1 MTTKIIMILG
11 ITKELFPL
19 VDIAKENG
27 YQVLATDRNPDSEGL
42 KYVDIPV
49 VLDSLNKELVLELAT
64 KYKISAIT
72 TRTEMLLPT
81 VSFICEKLDLFGPST
96 LVSSLSNDK
105 YLFREF
111 MKKAEI
117 AVPDYLLVDEF
128 TPLETVESKLEY
140 PFILKPVDYS
150 GSGGV
155 VLIESRADFIA
166 KKAESLNCSTS
177 NRAIAE
183 ALLHGKE
190 YSIETVSQN
199 NVTHVVAITEKY
211 IVGQERFVEDRHVI
225 PANLLDSAEKSI
237 KAEVIKM
244 ANVMKMNNCIGH
256 TEVMATS
263 NGPVIIETAARPGG
277 DNICFKLV
285 ELATGIN
292 MYRNMFNLSTGL
304 EVNYTASKEVFSGI
318 QFITALN
325 KNEIK
330 VRLESNSVI
339 DKPSFLEYC
348 FEDNEASELKQ
359 SADRLGH
366 YICSSMDRKT
376 LIDSLDFYK

>member
-1 MTTKIIMILG
+1 MKIIMILG

-19 VDIAKENG
+19 VDIARENG
-27 YQVLATDRNPDSEGL
+27 YKVLATDRNPESEGL

-49 VLDSLNKELVLELAT
+49 VLDSLDEELVLALAT
-64 KYKISAIT
+64 KYKIAAIT

-81 VSFICEKLDLFGPST
+81 VSFICEKLDLLGPSS

-111 MKKAEI
+111 MNKSEI
-117 AVPDYLLVDEF
+117 AVPDYLLVDES
-128 TPLETVESKLEY
+128 TSVEAVESELKY

-155 VLIESRADFIA
+155 VLIENRSDFID
-166 KKAESLNCSTS
+166 KKTESLS
-177 NRAIAE
+177 NSSSKRAIAE
-183 ALLHGKE
+183 SFLSGKE

-199 NVTHVVAITEKY
+199 NITYVLAITEKHV
-211 IVGQERFVEDRHVI
+211 VGKNRFVEDRHVI
-225 PANLLDSAEKSI
+225 PANLLDADENSI
-237 KAEVIKM
+237 KNEVIKM
-244 ANVMKMNNCIGH
+244 ADAMGMNNCIGH
-256 TEVMATS
+256 TEVMLTP

-292 MYRNMFNLSTGL
+292 MYRNMFNLSVGIEAISL
-304 EVNYTASKEVFSGI
+304 ASKKEFAGI

-325 KNEIK
+325 KNYINNA
-330 VRLESNSVI
+330 LESQLS
-339 DKPSFLEYC
+339 KFLEYC
-348 FEDNEASELKQ
+348 FEDNENVELKQ
-359 SADRLGH
+359 STDRLGH
-366 YICSSMDRKT
+366 FICSSNDRET
-376 LIDSLDFYK
+376 LIESLSFPK

>member
-1 MTTKIIMILG
+1 MKIIMILG

-19 VDIAKENG
+19 VDIARENG
-27 YQVLATDRNPDSEGL
+27 YKVLATDRNPKSEGL
-42 KYVDIPV
+42 EYVDIPV
-49 VLDSLNKELVLELAT
+49 VLDSLDKELVLELAT
-64 KYKISAIT
+64 KYKIDAIT

-81 VSFICEKLDLFGPST
+81 VSFICEKLDLLGPSS

-111 MKKAEI
+111 MAKAEI
-117 AVPDYLLVDEF
+117 AVPDYLLVDEL
-128 TPLETVESKLEY
+128 TSIEKVESELDY

-155 VLIESRADFIA
+155 VLIENRSDFIG
-166 KKAESLNCSTS
+166 KKTESLSCSS
-177 NRAIAE
+177 SKRAIAE

-225 PANLLDSAEKSI
+225 PANLLDDAEKNI
-237 KAEVIKM
+237 KDEVIKM
-244 ANVMKMNNCIGH
+244 ANAMDLNNCIGH
-256 TEVMATS
+256 TEVMSTPS
-263 NGPVIIETAARPGG
+263 GPVIIETASRPGG

-285 ELATGIN
+285 ELSTGIN
-292 MYRNMFNLSTGL
+292 MYRNMFNLSVGI
-304 EVNYTASKEVFSGI
+304 EVEYIATKEVFSGI

-330 VRLESNSVI
+330 DSLNSELEINQP
-339 DKPSFLEYC
+339 DFLEYC
-348 FEDNEASELKQ
+348 FEDSASAELKQ

-366 YICSSMDRKT
+366 FICSSNDRET
-376 LIDSLDFYK
+376 LIESLDFYK